1 LVTGFDINFFWVA
14 RMMMM
19 GLWFRDD
26 VPFKTVLIHTRVLD
40 EKGTKMSKT
49 KGNVVDPLDLIDEF
63 GADALRFTLALAAG
77 QIRDMR
83 IGPSRVE
90 VNRNFG
96 TKLWNAAR
104 FCEMN
109 ECRTQAN
116 FGPASAK
123 LAVNQWIV
131 AEIAEAC
138 HAVESLLVDLRFNE
152 AASSVYHFV
161 YDVFCDWYLE
171 ITKPIFASGD
181 AAGISETRATA
192 AWARDTLLKLLHP
205 FMPFITEELWA
216 RTAVDASRGTL
227 LITADWPAVTVLPEF
242 ESARAELDWVIDLIK
257 GVRSIRAE
265 MNVPPGARMALLV
278 KDANQ
283 TTRDRL
289 NRNLDIIRQLARLDR
304 AEVSDGFPKGTA
316 QFVLGE
322 ATAGLPLGDVIDF
335 GKERTRLERELKK
348 AEDEIARVDGKLS
361 NQQFVAKA
369 PEDVL
374 SEQREKRREAVE
386 IAKRLKDAIA
396 RLA

>member
-1 LVTGFDINFFWVA
+1 
-14 RMMMM
+14 
-19 GLWFRDD
+19 
-26 VPFKTVLIHTRVLD
+26 
-40 EKGTKMSKT
+40 
-49 KGNVVDPLDLIDEF
+49 LDLIDEF

-77 QIRDMR
+77 QSRDMR

-109 ECRTQAN
+109 DCRTQAN
-116 FGPASAK
+116 FDPAEVK

-131 AEIAEAC
+131 AEVAQACEA
-138 HAVESLLVDLRFNE
+138 AKNFIIDLRFNE
-152 AASSVYHFV
+152 AAGSAYHFV

-171 ITKPIFASGD
+171 IAKPIFAGSD
-181 AAGISETRATA
+181 ASAVSETRVTA

-216 RTAVDASRGTL
+216 RTATDVSRAGL
-227 LITADWPAVTVLPEF
+227 LIETEWPSVTVSPAF
-242 ESARAELDWVIDLIK
+242 ENAQTELAWVIDLVK

-265 MNVPPGARMALLV
+265 MNVPPGARMALLA

-283 TTRDRL
+283 QTRERL
-289 NRNLDIIRQLARLDR
+289 DRNLDIIRQLARLDR
-304 AEVSDGFPKGTA
+304 VEISGSFPKGTA

-322 ATAGLPLGDVIDF
+322 ATVGLPLGDVIDF
-335 GKERTRLERELKK
+335 GKERARLERELKK
-348 AEDEIARVDGKLS
+348 AEDDIARVDGKLS

-369 PEDVL
+369 PEDIL
-374 SEQREKRREAVE
+374 LEQREKRREAVE
-386 IAKRLKDAIA
+386 IAARLKEAIA